1 MLALKGSHHK
11 GGSERASENNARA
24 AAATTRAPRRSR
36 RQRPRGAPQP
46 PHAVLRGPG
55 RATLLCCM
63 HISWLPTYFRRDDTK
78 GLLSLHSLYSCMYNT
93 CTCKVRCARRGSAPR
108 RHKGRLY
115 CFLYVWRVQ
124 SLCCAPTAG
133 IIRLIAAGAPP
144 V

>member
-1 MLALKGSHHK
+1 VEKESERDAMLALKGSHHK

-78 GLLSLHSLYSCMYNT
+78 GLLSLSPLAIFMY
-93 CTCKVRCARRGSAPR
+93 VQ
-108 RHKGRLY
+108 HMH
-115 CFLYVWRVQ
+115 VQ
-124 SLCCAPTAG
+124 STVRAARLRAAQAQRALILFLVCVACAITLLRADG
-133 IIRLIAAGAPP
+133 RHN
-144 V
+144 